1 MKEQILPS
9 LHVILDIPK
18 EGLCDLPCR
27 FFEEVSQ
34 ETLSLSGLSVLQ
46 HKEIGINICEV
57 DDVEM
62 ARLNK
67 EIMGKDGPTDI
78 LSFPSYS
85 RKEELSLVRGKS
97 FCIGDIILCSSVIR
111 QDALHD
117 EVSYEREMTFVF
129 SHGILHLLGYE
140 HGEEMFALQDEVCE
154 TRERKK

>member
-1 MKEQILPS
+1 MKEQIPPS

-27 FFEEVSQ
+27 FFEEISQ
-34 ETLSLSGLSVLQ
+34 ETLSLSGLDVLQ
-46 HKEIGINICEV
+46 NKEIGINICEV

-67 EIMGKDGPTDI
+67 EIMGKEGSTDI
-78 LSFPSYS
+78 LSFPSYGG
-85 RKEELSLVRGKS
+85 KEELSLVKGNS
-97 FCIGDIILCSSVIR
+97 FCIGDIILCPSVIR
-111 QDALHD
+111 QDALRD